1 MKEANIC
8 IYVHT
13 HKKNPYMELVP
24 EAENSIDKNNGQ
36 NISQLSENEEK
47 S

>member
-1 MKEANIC
+1 MY
-8 IYVHT
+8 IYT
-13 HKKNPYMELVP
+13 HKTKNPYMELVP
-24 EAENSIDKNNGQ
+24 ETENLIDKTNGQ